1 MLGLVSIPK
10 VNFLFSSLHSLL
22 RPRSYTHPFSLAR
35 TTDSVR
41 ACVSA
46 EPRHLRTPAVKLRVI
61 QPTRRCIL
69 IRAILLVTFLLKK
82 SDKK

>member
-22 RPRSYTHPFSLAR
+22 RLRSYTHPFSLAR

-41 ACVSA
+41 ACA
-46 EPRHLRTPAVKLRVI
+46 D
-61 QPTRRCIL
+61 QRRCVVAGGL
-69 IRAILLVTFLLKK
+69 ARPCACAKPDHFDPRDSFGYFSSKEK
-82 SDKK
+82 